1 MKSSGVSLLF
11 LALLCSSLVRAQ
23 EPAGEESSETGIV
36 PRLNLYLPEGQA
48 DIRLSRL
55 IKNSLFETQFEYDFV
70 SGDIGAFLR
79 YKYYGSRQS
88 LSISGFDRISFR
100 SLETIS
106 NDFDRVRGFN
116 VLLRRPITYQKRLS
130 FLAELDR
137 LTFSEQNQDNNKTNV
152 FLKAGYQFGTA
163 EDYRSNQISGD
174 RNDRI
179 RNLFTVFR
187 EIGTNGHGLSL
198 ALTYGTPAGNFNY
211 VKAEGEALQILDL
224 PGNKR
229 LIGRVHAGF
238 FPYKPEGPIETASD
252 RKPYLIP
259 GGELFRLDGRDA
271 LKGSKSGERGVNQ
284 IHFTLESFLP
294 IFINQNA
301 SFLKLNWNTLYAV
314 GYLGMGNIGDSSG
327 IYLRLRDYR
336 QDVGVGFEVSVS
348 YRKYQVFLSG
358 LVARVIQDSGSPK
371 FLFTLRSVN

>member
-1 MKSSGVSLLF
+1 CFLGASL
-11 LALLCSSLVRAQ
+11 SRAQ
-23 EPAGEESSETGIV
+23 EPGSGDPPLTTPLVAEPSETGIV

-100 SLETIS
+100 ALETIS

-116 VLLRRPITYQKRLS
+116 VLLRRPITYQRRLS
-130 FLAELDR
+130 FLTELDR
-137 LTFSEQNQDNNKTNV
+137 LSFSEQNADNNKTNIFV
-152 FLKAGYQFGTA
+152 KVGYQLGTG
-163 EDYRSNQISGD
+163 DDSRSNQIAGD

-187 EIGTNGHGLSL
+187 DIGMNGRGLSV

-211 VKAEGEALQILDL
+211 VKAEGEAIQIVDF
-224 PGNKR
+224 PGNRR

-238 FPYKPEGPIETASD
+238 FPYKPEGSPDTASD

-259 GGELFRLDGRDA
+259 GGELFRLDGREA
-271 LKGSKSGERGVNQ
+271 LKGSKTGLRGVNE
-284 IHFTLESFLP
+284 IHFTLEAFYP
-294 IFINQNA
+294 VFINRNA
-301 SFLKLNWNTLYAV
+301 SFMKLNWNTLYAV
-314 GYLGMGNIGDSSG
+314 GYIGTGSIGDEAR
-327 IYLRLRDYR
+327 IYTRLKDYQ
-336 QDVGVGFEVSVS
+336 QDAGLGFEVAFS
-348 YRKYQVFLSG
+348 YRKYQVFVSG